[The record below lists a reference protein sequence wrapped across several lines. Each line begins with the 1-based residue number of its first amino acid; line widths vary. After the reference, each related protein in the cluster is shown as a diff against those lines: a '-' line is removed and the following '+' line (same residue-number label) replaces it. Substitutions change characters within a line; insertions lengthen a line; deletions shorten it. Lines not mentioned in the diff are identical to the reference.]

1 MGFNNAY
8 VQKNNRRRYF
18 LPRIN
23 IKDYNV
29 LIDGE
34 VKMYN
39 EIRRIALG
47 KGDDYTDGC
56 LLDYQYFKDHYKL
69 VACDLSKQAILDLDT
84 RAIQQIEFVYR
95 LDNNVNAQI
104 LTIVEKEKKTV

>member
-1 MGFNNAY
+1 MH
-8 VQKNNRRRYF
+8 
-18 LPRIN
+18 
-23 IKDYNV
+23 
-29 LIDGE
+29 
-34 VKMYN
+34 N

-69 VACDLSKQAILDLDT
+69 VACDLSKQVILDSDP

-104 LTIVEKEKKTV
+104 LTILEKEKKTV